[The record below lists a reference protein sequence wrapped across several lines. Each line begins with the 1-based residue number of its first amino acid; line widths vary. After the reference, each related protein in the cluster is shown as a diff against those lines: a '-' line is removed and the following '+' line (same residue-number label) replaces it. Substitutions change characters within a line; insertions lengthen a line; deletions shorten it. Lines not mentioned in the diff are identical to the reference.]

1 MRKKASENRKENIK
15 NRLMKYDSLTEQE
28 KQQLVNQ
35 LKQDKSNLET
45 RIKEKQSIIDYLT
58 NLAKKEEKKEIH
70 VVISLFSGC
79 LNEVKVFTDIKK
91 AREEYKRQIL
101 AAGFSSVE
109 EYEELLRSAI
119 VEKEEPRLWENIEV
133 H

>member
-1 MRKKASENRKENIK
+1 MKKASENRKENIE
-15 NRLMKYDSLTEQE
+15 NRLVKYDSLTEQE
-28 KQQLVNQ
+28 KQRLVNQ

-45 RIKEKQSIIDYLT
+45 RIKEKQNIIDYLV
-58 NLAKKEEKKEIH
+58 NLIRKEEKKEIH

-79 LNEVKVFTDIKK
+79 LNEVKVFTEVEK
-91 AREEYKRQIL
+91 AREEYKKQIL
-101 AAGFSSVE
+101 EAGFSSVE

>member
-1 MRKKASENRKENIK
+1 MGKKTNKNKKGEIK
-15 NRLMKYDSLTEQE
+15 NRLVKYDSLTEQE
-28 KQQLVNQ
+28 KQQLVNR

-45 RIKEKQSIIDYLT
+45 RIKEKQNIVDYLV
-58 NLAKKEEKKEIH
+58 NLTKKEEKKEIH

>member
-1 MRKKASENRKENIK
+1 MRTSENRKENMK
-15 NRLMKYDSLTEQE
+15 NRLVKYNGLTDPE
-28 KQQLVNQ
+28 KQELLKQ
-35 LKQDKSNLET
+35 LKQDKSKLEA
-45 RIKEKQSIIDYLT
+45 RIKEKQNIIDYLV
-58 NLAKKEEKKEIH
+58 NLTRKEEKKEIH

-79 LNEVKVFTDIKK
+79 LNEVKVFTEVEK

-101 AAGFSSVE
+101 EAGFSSVE